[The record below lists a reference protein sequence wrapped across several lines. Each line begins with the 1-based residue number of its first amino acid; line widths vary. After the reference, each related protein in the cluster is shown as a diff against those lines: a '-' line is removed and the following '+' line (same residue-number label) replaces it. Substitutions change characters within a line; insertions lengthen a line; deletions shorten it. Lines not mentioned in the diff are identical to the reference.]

1 MKGVKRHLRVE
12 GELTVRKKN
21 DRQQE
26 GRRHWGRKDKK
37 KQAKAERKKDGSEWM
52 EELKRKLGL
61 IKRSRVGKT

>member
-37 KQAKAERKKDGSEWM
+37 NKGRQRGRRMEVMEW
-52 EELKRKLGL
+52 KRKLGL

>member
-1 MKGVKRHLRVE
+1 ME

-37 KQAKAERKKDGSEWM
+37 KQAKAERKKEGSEWM
-52 EELKRKLGL
+52 EEEKIRTDKE
-61 IKRSRVGKT
+61 KQSW

>member
-12 GELTVRKKN
+12 GEMTVRKKN

-37 KQAKAERKKDGSEWM
+37 NKRRQRGKRM
-52 EELKRKLGL
+52 EVNGWRN
-61 IKRSRVGKT
+61 

>member
-1 MKGVKRHLRVE
+1 ME

-37 KQAKAERKKDGSEWM
+37 NKRRQRGKRM
-52 EELKRKLGL
+52 EVNGWRKRKLGL

>member
-1 MKGVKRHLRVE
+1 M
-12 GELTVRKKN
+12 TVRKKN

-26 GRRHWGRKDKK
+26 GRRHWGRKDKKK

>member
-1 MKGVKRHLRVE
+1 MWKHDLKGVKRHLRVE

-37 KQAKAERKKDGSEWM
+37 KNKRRQRGKRM
-52 EELKRKLGL
+52 EVNGWRNGREN
-61 IKRSRVGKT
+61 

>member
-12 GELTVRKKN
+12 EEMTVRKKN

-37 KQAKAERKKDGSEWM
+37 KTSEGR
-52 EELKRKLGL
+52 EEKGWK
-61 IKRSRVGKT
+61 